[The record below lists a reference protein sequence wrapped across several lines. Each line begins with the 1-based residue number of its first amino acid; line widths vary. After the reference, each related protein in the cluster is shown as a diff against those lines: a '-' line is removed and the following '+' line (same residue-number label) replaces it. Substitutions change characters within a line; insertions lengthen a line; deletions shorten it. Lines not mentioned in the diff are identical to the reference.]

1 VMRRGPEWQRRV
13 ENVARALRSELRR
26 RGFSVLDGITPIVPV
41 VIEEEE
47 DLCHLCKSLLEQGI
61 YVNPV
66 LRPAAS
72 HNLLRISCTAAH
84 TDAHVDRLVNTNERV
99 AKRLGIA
106 R

>member
-1 VMRRGPEWQRRV
+1 MRQEPERQQRL
-13 ENVARALRSELRR
+13 EKVASQLRNQLRE

-41 VIEEEE
+41 VIQNEE
-47 DLCHLCKSLLEQGI
+47 DLCHLCKSLLEEGI
-61 YVNPV
+61 YINPV

-84 TDAHVDRLVNTNERV
+84 TDAHVDRLVNTLERV